1 MSMNFYEEVDF
12 GKKIGL
18 KNICQ
23 LTGHAHQ
30 IACLQVNSKDIDNT
44 GLRIHGG
51 AHVAIRFLLKHP
63 EFIQDKRVCELG
75 CGTAVVGLLGTNG
88 GIFSSHLVLTDGNL
102 EAVAIAS
109 QNVEQLSLVPNNSKI
124 SCRQLLWGSKSDV
137 DVMVKSLSIIFEKE
151 YMNEPEE
158 EIIATNQFRKSYSL
172 EKIATSKHFDV
183 VVGCELFYY
192 RTNIQDLLT
201 TVLHLTDNS
210 GVFIHSHVF
219 RRPGQDTELIN
230 FLDRFN
236 WITLEIPIESFVD
249 EEELFN
255 HPEWYNVHCLISGT
269 KERMENVL
277 AVMNTDNNEGGNRSK
292 SVFLWK
298 IFNASRGYYDG
309 LFSEVVPED
318 IHDEM
323 CLANLF
329 PSS

>member
-1 MSMNFYEEVDF
+1 MNFYEEVDF

-63 EFIQDKRVCELG
+63 EFIQNKRVCELG

-88 GIFSSHLVLTDGNL
+88 GIVSSHLLLTDGNI
-102 EAVAIAS
+102 EAVTIAS
-109 QNVEQLSLVPNNSKI
+109 LNVEQLASAPNNSKI
-124 SCRQLLWGSKSDV
+124 SCRQLLWGLKSDV
-137 DVMVKSLSIIFEKE
+137 DVMVKSLTSIFDKDS
-151 YMNEPEE
+151 MNECEGE
-158 EIIATNQFRKSYSL
+158 NVETNEFTKLHSL
-172 EKIATSKHFDV
+172 EKIATTKHFDV

-201 TVLHLTDNS
+201 TVLHLTDNL

-219 RRPGQDTELIN
+219 RRPGQDTELIS
-230 FLDRFN
+230 FLGEYN
-236 WITLEIPIESFVD
+236 WITLEIPIESFID

-269 KERMENVL
+269 RERMENIL
-277 AVMNTDNNEGGNRSK
+277 AVMNADNDEGGNRSK
-292 SVFLWK
+292 SLFLWK
-298 IFNASRGYYDG
+298 IFNGSRGYYDG
-309 LFSEVVPED
+309 LFSEVIPED
-318 IHDEM
+318 IDNEM
-323 CLANLF
+323 SLANLF